1 MKIKFIKY
9 FVYFTLLILGV
20 ANAGNCV
27 IQGNQKIGDCSNVNI
42 STRKALIVKDFGN
55 YSEIYGAVVVKQGGK
70 ANISGIAESIK
81 VESGGEL
88 FLSGISGDIE
98 VFGTAEISGTAGWI
112 TAHPKSRVTI
122 SGIAKGV
129 SGSGAINKLSGS
141 VVGGAYKK

>member
-9 FVYFTLLILGV
+9 LVYFTLFILGF

-42 STRKALIVKDFGN
+42 STGKSLIVKDFGS

-98 VFGTAEISGTAGWI
+98 VFGTAEISGTARWI

-141 VVGGAYKK
+141 VVGGVYNK